1 MTFMQVLES
10 RRAVKSYAPDSNL
23 SDADVADLLAAAT
36 LTPTSF
42 NIQHWRFV
50 VVRNQAKRQ
59 QIRTAAWD
67 QAQVTDAGLLLVVCA
82 DVQAWAKK
90 PERYW
95 ANAPQEVQDMLV
107 SMIGQFYDG
116 HAQLQRDEAMR
127 TAGLVAQTIMLKA
140 TDMGYDSCPMIGFD
154 AGRVAEIIN
163 LPTDHVIGMMIAVGR
178 KAADAKTKPSI
189 LPLSEVTVVDRF
201 WVH

>member
-10 RRAVKSYAPDSNL
+10 RRAVKSYTPDSSL
-23 SDADVADLLAAAT
+23 SDAEVADLLAAAT

-82 DVQAWAKK
+82 DVQAWAKN
-90 PERYW
+90 PELYW
-95 ANAPQEVQDMLV
+95 ANAPAEVQDMLV
-107 SMIGQFYDG
+107 PMIGQFYDG

-127 TAGLVAQTIMLKA
+127 TVGLVAQTIMLKA

-154 AGRVAEIIN
+154 ATKVAEIIN
-163 LPTDHVIGMMIAVGR
+163 LPTDHVIGMMIALGR

-189 LPLSEVTVVDRF
+189 LPLSEVMVVDGF
-201 WVH
+201 